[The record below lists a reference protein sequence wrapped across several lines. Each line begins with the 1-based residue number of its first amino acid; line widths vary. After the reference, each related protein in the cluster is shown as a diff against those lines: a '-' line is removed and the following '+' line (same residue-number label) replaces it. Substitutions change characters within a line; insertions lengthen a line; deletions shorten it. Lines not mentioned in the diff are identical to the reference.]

1 MMEPSCSPFKYL
13 ISRPSPSLLPSFSST
28 VSEGVLVSSMSP
40 RRLSSVIV
48 KTSCDV
54 CPTTRTASI
63 DKVGG
68 LGGWMGWVR
77 VTGVSD

>member
-13 ISRPSPSLLPSFSST
+13 ISPPSPSPLPSFSST
-28 VSEGVLVSSMSP
+28 VPEGVLVSLVSP
-40 RRLSSVIV
+40 RRLSSAIV

-54 CPTTRTASI
+54 CPTTRTATI

-68 LGGWMGWVR
+68 LVGMG
-77 VTGVSD
+77 GVSA